1 MGFGL
6 DWIGLDWMVKCPQNC
21 ESQNKIAYE
30 TGCLPDHSNQKEK
43 RSLHGRIFCLA
54 YLLHGVRSIHQCTL
68 QDTHFC
74 SQNSRDGEKQNTV

>member
-1 MGFGL
+1 
-6 DWIGLDWMVKCPQNC
+6 MVNVHKTVNL
-21 ESQNKIAYE
+21 KTKWK

-74 SQNSRDGEKQNTV
+74 SQNSRDGEKQNTVLSLTLKPININ